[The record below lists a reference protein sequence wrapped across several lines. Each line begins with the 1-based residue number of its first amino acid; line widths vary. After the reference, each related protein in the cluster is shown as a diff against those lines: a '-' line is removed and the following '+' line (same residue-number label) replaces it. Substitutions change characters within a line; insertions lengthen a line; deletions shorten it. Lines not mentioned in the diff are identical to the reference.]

1 MRHLII
7 GLLLL
12 SHGGIAAQ
20 DRPNVILVLTDDQGY
35 GDLASQGNPF
45 IQTPHLDRFYTES
58 VRLTDFHVDPVCTPT
73 RAANLSPQKGDSHV
87 LANVRTPLHPAE
99 NRSRHSASAS
109 GPRPDRTPRV
119 GTESGLLCR

>member
-7 GLLLL
+7 GQLLL

-58 VRLTDFHVDPVCTPT
+58 VRLTDFHVDPGGKFV
-73 RAANLSPQKGDSHV
+73 AAKRGQS
-87 LANVRTPLHPAE
+87 
-99 NRSRHSASAS
+99 RSRERQDTPAPSRKSISSLSFCVRSAS
-109 GPRPDRTPRV
+109 GSNPT
-119 GTESGLLCR
+119 CRY